1 MVQITVPASQGLLII
16 GAGVL
21 GCGVGERWRAAGGGE
36 VLAVTRTAKPERDA
50 SLRAL
55 GLTPRV
61 RDALGA
67 DDRHAYV
74 VFCASPGGNDDYA
87 GEVAGALQLWDGAGR
102 FVFTSSAG
110 VYAEDGGGRVAEDAP
125 VGDSP
130 RAAKLLRAEEAV
142 RAAGGTVVRLAGLY
156 TLERGAH
163 NAWFNMGEVK
173 QRPDGLINQVHYDDA
188 ASCVVAAL
196 ANGAAGATYLA
207 ADDAPLSR
215 EAICRAAARA
225 PRFAGKPMP
234 RFVGEGGGTGKVLD
248 SARTRRELGWAPAR
262 ATFDA
267 FIDAGGE

>member
-1 MVQITVPASQGLLII
+1 M
-16 GAGVL
+16 
-21 GCGVGERWRAAGGGE
+21 
-36 VLAVTRTAKPERDA
+36 
-50 SLRAL
+50 
-55 GLTPRV
+55 
-61 RDALGA
+61 
-67 DDRHAYV
+67 
-74 VFCASPGGNDDYA
+74 
-87 GEVAGALQLWDGAGR
+87 
-102 FVFTSSAG
+102 
-110 VYAEDGGGRVAEDAP
+110 
-125 VGDSP
+125 
-130 RAAKLLRAEEAV
+130 

-156 TLERGAH
+156 TLDRGAH

-188 ASCVVAAL
+188 AACVVAAL

-267 FIDAGGE
+267 FIDVGGE

>member
-1 MVQITVPASQGLLII
+1 M
-16 GAGVL
+16 
-21 GCGVGERWRAAGGGE
+21 
-36 VLAVTRTAKPERDA
+36 
-50 SLRAL
+50 
-55 GLTPRV
+55 

-102 FVFTSSAG
+102 FVFTSRRRVRRGRRRPRRGRAG
-110 VYAEDGGGRVAEDAP
+110 RRLAAR
-125 VGDSP
+125 
-130 RAAKLLRAEEAV
+130 AKLLRAEEAV

-188 ASCVVAAL
+188 AACVVAAL

-225 PRFAGKPMP
+225 PRFAGS
-234 RFVGEGGGTGKVLD
+234 RCRAS
-248 SARTRRELGWAPAR
+248 SARAAGRGARQRPHAARLGWAPAARPSTPSSTPEGSSRGRWILFTVAVTSPRTDR
-262 ATFDA
+262 AR
-267 FIDAGGE
+267 AGGGRMRVALGASAGGGARRGRALLVRFSA

>member
-1 MVQITVPASQGLLII
+1 M
-16 GAGVL
+16 
-21 GCGVGERWRAAGGGE
+21 
-36 VLAVTRTAKPERDA
+36 
-50 SLRAL
+50 
-55 GLTPRV
+55 
-61 RDALGA
+61 
-67 DDRHAYV
+67 
-74 VFCASPGGNDDYA
+74 
-87 GEVAGALQLWDGAGR
+87 
-102 FVFTSSAG
+102 
-110 VYAEDGGGRVAEDAP
+110 
-125 VGDSP
+125 
-130 RAAKLLRAEEAV
+130 
-142 RAAGGTVVRLAGLY
+142 
-156 TLERGAH
+156 
-163 NAWFNMGEVK
+163 K

-188 ASCVVAAL
+188 AACVVAAL